1 MKKPVKDQ
9 CDAGVIQELVVNEY
23 HASFLMLRNVLTS
36 NMNLLAE
43 AQLYLTMYS
52 DQDKGRAL

>member
-43 AQLYLTMYS
+43 AKLYLTMYS
-52 DQDKGRAL
+52 DQR